1 MKIMNRSRQSMINIL
16 FAILSLTLSCKKGSS
31 SSSFPPANPCLV
43 NGIDTCQQKA
53 ALQVNLSNTH
63 QTIHSFGASDSWSA
77 KFAGNWANL
86 SKKNQIADYLF
97 SMDLDSGGNPK
108 GIGLSLWRFNI
119 GAGSYEQGDSSG
131 IADDYRREEC
141 FQNPDGTYNWNKQ
154 QGQQWFLNAAK
165 QRGVKYLL
173 GFAASPPVSMTTNG
187 KAYGTG
193 TPQFNL
199 SAARFQNYADFLVQ
213 VCKHFQSTSTPLD
226 YLSPVNEPQW
236 NWGASNNQE
245 GTAASNTDIATLLKV
260 LGPDLQ
266 TNGVNTHVV
275 TGEAGQVTFLN
286 TATTDNRGDQVNQ
299 WFNPS
304 SSNYI
309 GNIPNVDNTISYHS
323 YFTTC
328 PESTLVQDRQA
339 VHTSAVNTSSTLQLW
354 ETEFGI
360 LGDICGT
367 LNGYPRNTNID
378 YGLYV
383 AKVVHNDLA
392 IAGTSSWQWWL
403 GINPYNYSDGLVYIN
418 GPSGTMDP
426 QLSKTDGLVSD
437 SKQLWCL
444 GNYSRFIRPGMVRV
458 DAVLGNQT
466 DPVYAAGSIMTSAYI
481 DPVGKTLVV
490 VIVNIQSTASVISL
504 GGLGGSASLTG
515 SNFTAYVTS
524 SSKNLQKSTM
534 AADNIQLDP
543 RSVTTL
549 VANYH

>member
-1 MKIMNRSRQSMINIL
+1 MINIF
-16 FAILSLTLSCKKGSS
+16 FAILSLTLSCKKGSTT
-31 SSSFPPANPCLV
+31 SSFPPTDPCIV

-53 ALQVNLSNTH
+53 LLQVNLSNTH
-63 QTIHSFGASDSWSA
+63 QTIHSFGASDSWSS
-77 KFAGNWANL
+77 KFVGNWANL
-86 SKKNQIADYLF
+86 SKKNQVADYLF

-131 IADDYRREEC
+131 ITDDYRREEC

-154 QGQQWFLNAAK
+154 QGQQWFINAAK

-173 GFAASPPVSMTTNG
+173 GFAASPPVYMTING

-199 SAARFQNYADFLVQ
+199 SPSRFQNYADFLVR
-213 VCKHFQSTSTPLD
+213 VCQHFQGTSTLLD
-226 YLSPVNEPQW
+226 YISPVNEPQW
-236 NWGASNNQE
+236 NWGPSNNQE
-245 GTAASNTDIATLLKV
+245 GTAASNTDLANLVKT

-286 TATTDNRGDQVNQ
+286 TSTSDNRGDQINQ

-304 SSNYI
+304 NPNYI
-309 GNIPNVDNTISYHS
+309 GSVPNVDNTISYHS

-328 PESTLVQDRQA
+328 PDNTLVQDRQA

-354 ETEFGI
+354 MTEFGI

-383 AKVVHNDLA
+383 AKVIHNDLA
-392 IAGTSSWQWWL
+392 IANTSSWQWWL
-403 GINPYNYSDGLVYIN
+403 GINPYNYSDGLVYVSA
-418 GPSGTMDP
+418 PSGAMDP
-426 QLSKTDGLVSD
+426 EMSKTDGLVSD
-437 SKQLWCL
+437 SKQLWCM
-444 GNYSRFIRPGMVRV
+444 GNFSRFVRPGMIRV
-458 DAVLGNQT
+458 DAVLNNQT
-466 DPVYAAGSIMTSAYI
+466 DPVYAAGDIMVSAYI
-481 DPVGKTLVV
+481 DPIGKTLAI
-490 VIVNIQSTASVISL
+490 VIVNTEAKSSVVSF
-504 GGLGGSASLTG
+504 GGLGGSANLTG

-524 SSKNLQKSTM
+524 GSKNLQKSSM
-534 AADNIQLDP
+534 AANNIQLDP

-549 VANYH
+549 TANYH